1 MPGGHLRHEVRLEI
15 VPRADWVR
23 GLGYGIRME
32 IVVGVALMVAPV
44 HFSLLFILF
53 LSNRKQVGVGPRILE
68 PQIILPQIDSL
79 F

>member
-1 MPGGHLRHEVRLEI
+1 
-15 VPRADWVR
+15 
-23 GLGYGIRME
+23 LGYGIRME